1 VVYEPKEALAV
12 GFGMNARGAMGII
25 LALLALQ
32 SKLIS
37 EQLFVAIV
45 IMAVVTSIMAGP
57 ALALL
62 LKLKPT
68 VLANEK

>member
-1 VVYEPKEALAV
+1 ME
-12 GFGMNARGAMGII
+12 II

-32 SKLIS
+32 AKLIS

-68 VLANEK
+68 VLENENK